1 MCDDLTRA
9 DDNEGLNRR
18 DFALAATALGA
29 SVFVPNPVLA
39 KKTGKITQQD
49 VMVKTP
55 DGLADCHFAV
65 PAKGRHPGVIV
76 WPDIFGLRPA
86 FRQMGVQLAAAGYAV
101 LTVNPYYRS
110 VKSPVLPEGVNKRSD
125 ENFKKVREQA
135 AKLSAETN
143 VTDAK
148 AFVAFLDSQRAVDPK
163 RPIGTTGYCMGGP
176 MVMRTAAAMPDRV
189 RAGASFHGSRTA
201 TDAPD
206 SPHLLVPQMKGQFL
220 FAVAENDDQRN
231 PNEKE
236 LLKAAFA
243 AANLPAEIEVYAGA
257 MHGWCPSDG
266 PAHNPAQAE
275 RAFGRL
281 LALFGRAL

>member
-1 MCDDLTRA
+1 MCDDLTMA
-9 DDNEGLNRR
+9 DEEGLNRR
-18 DFALAATALGA
+18 DFALAATSLGV
-29 SVFVPNPVLA
+29 SFLLSNPAFARTAKQIVEKDVL
-39 KKTGKITQQD
+39 
-49 VMVKTP
+49 VKTP
-55 DGLADCHFAV
+55 DGQADCHFAA
-65 PAKGRHPGVIV
+65 PAKGRYPGVIV
-76 WPDIFGLRPA
+76 WPDVFGLRPA

-101 LTVNPYYRS
+101 LTVNPYYRT
-110 VKSPVLPEGVNKRSD
+110 VKSPVLPEGTNMRSD

-148 AFVAFLDSQRAVDPK
+148 AFVAFLDRHRAVDRK

-176 MVMRTAAAMPDRV
+176 MVMRTAAAVPDRV
-189 RAGASFHGSRTA
+189 GAGASFHGSRTA

-206 SPHLLVPQMKGQFL
+206 SPHLLAPKMKGQFL
-220 FAVAENDDQRN
+220 FAVAENDDLRN

-243 AANLPAEIEVYAGA
+243 AANLPAEIEVYEGA
-257 MHGWCPSDG
+257 MHGWCPPGG
-266 PAHNPAQAE
+266 PAHHPVQAE